1 LDWIDFLTITSYDDD
16 ILIIKYKRDLRVFF
30 FFWERENKVISISW
44 VTFFMSNVKVVS
56 SILMLCEGCL
66 FISMFSRGNDSP
78 PFQQN
83 NKVQGL

>member
-1 LDWIDFLTITSYDDD
+1 MGWIDFLTITSYDDD

-30 FFWERENKVISISW
+30 FFFFERENKVISISW

-56 SILMLCEGCL
+56 SILMLCL

-83 NKVQGL
+83 NKVQAL